1 MNTPT
6 VNLDQA
12 TFGATMSDWQETYY
26 ENYYQEFDYY
36 LKLWS
41 EEEEDDGK
49 SPLDKLSELDQEL
62 GLE

>member
-1 MNTPT
+1 
-6 VNLDQA
+6 
-12 TFGATMSDWQETYY
+12 MSDWQETYY

-41 EEEEDDGK
+41 EEEEDDEK

>member
-1 MNTPT
+1 
-6 VNLDQA
+6 
-12 TFGATMSDWQETYY
+12 MSDWRETYY
-26 ENYYQEFDYY
+26 EDYYQEFDYY

-41 EEEEDDGK
+41 EEGEDDEK

>member
-1 MNTPT
+1 MT
-6 VNLDQA
+6 
-12 TFGATMSDWQETYY
+12 DWREAYY
-26 ENYYQEFDYY
+26 EDYYQEFDYY

-41 EEEEDDGK
+41 EEEEDDEK

>member
-1 MNTPT
+1 MI
-6 VNLDQA
+6 
-12 TFGATMSDWQETYY
+12 DWRETYY

-41 EEEEDDGK
+41 EEEDDEK

>member
-1 MNTPT
+1 MT
-6 VNLDQA
+6 
-12 TFGATMSDWQETYY
+12 DWRETYY

-36 LKLWS
+36 LKIWS
-41 EEEEDDGK
+41 EEDEEDDEK